1 MAEARK
7 RMHIHLIDA
16 AINLRA
22 KGYQVR
28 VYPRCEV
35 YAAGR
40 LVMRFRH
47 FYWRGN
53 EVAGWDWC
61 QASISLDTF
70 NRNPRYWRWITN
82 LPWLMALHHP
92 ANIIPRRNC
101 QLSSLDLAAANHS
114 VGTNQTQVV
123 ASKQNPVATFEQL
136 SLGI

>member
-53 EVAGWDWC
+53 EVAGWDWY

-82 LPWLMALHHP
+82 LPWLIRLHFP
-92 ANIIPRRNC
+92 ASIIPRRKC
-101 QLSSLDLAAANHS
+101 QLSSLGLAADSHIPEVSNM
-114 VGTNQTQVV
+114 V
-123 ASKQNPVATFEQL
+123 EQPISQQL
-136 SLGI
+136 TLGF